1 MGPNKSTPIPPD
13 FEKHSHRKLLGAI
26 VSKNQQS
33 IELFVP
39 YGQLYQQWRWN
50 LYPISSY
57 HKHMLLPIHFVD
69 SGVNMLGCSTQE
81 KHKFSST
88 GFIVCLI

>member
-1 MGPNKSTPIPPD
+1 MGHNKSIPIPAD
-13 FEKHSHRKLLGAI
+13 FEKHSHRRFLGATI
-26 VSKNQQS
+26 NKNQQS

-57 HKHMLLPIHFVD
+57 HKHILLPIYFTD
-69 SGVNMLGCSTQE
+69 SGVNVLGCSTQD
-81 KHKFSST
+81 KNKFHST
-88 GFIVCLI
+88 GFIVCFI